1 MHNRRTIA
9 VEYENLSLE
18 ELHAKLEET
27 AEAQAAIG
35 QLMAQ
40 RREEAKGE
48 LVQEIR
54 DLIAERGYAM
64 EDIAELLQK
73 GRRRR
78 KADVQSK
85 GAGRYACYVDPENRE
100 NIYKRGPLPKW
111 FRAKMEEKGYNPNS
125 TEDRTTFKQNH
136 LELQEAV

>member
-1 MHNRRTIA
+1 

-27 AEAQAAIG
+27 AKAQAAIG

-40 RREEAKGE
+40 RREEAKGG

-54 DLIAERGYAM
+54 DLIAERGYAV

-78 KADVQSK
+78 KADGQGK
-85 GAGRYACYVDPENRE
+85 GAGRYACYVDPENPE
-100 NIYKRGPLPKW
+100 NTYKRGPLPKW
-111 FRAKMEEKGYNPNS
+111 FRAKMAEKGYDPDS

-136 LELQEAV
+136 LELQEAA